1 MNAKESTQKST
12 QATGDSAGDPG
23 DASVWEVE
31 KIAKRPR
38 TAGEVAGVK
47 RGLIGGRL
55 PKGCHYIRRLSEQFR
70 RDLEASV
77 CAIKGEVGISDAAAI
92 QTAMRWERHAL
103 LAQRW
108 MSELFDK
115 LTPDQKLAFSRDIA
129 RASTERDKCIA
140 ALGLQAAS
148 AKDVWAALDAAAP
161 KPELPPSPATAAAAG
176 RPRSGKGRF
185 LPADA
190 AAVPNADGAGAAPIA
205 SEAASTASDS
215 SQRDKIRQTAA
226 NAFGAEAV
234 AADAGDAR

>member
-1 MNAKESTQKST
+1 MPQGTVGENVPET
-12 QATGDSAGDPG
+12 TGNSAGDPG

-31 KIAKRPR
+31 KIDKRPR

-70 RDLEASV
+70 RDLESAV

-108 MSELFDK
+108 LSELFDK
-115 LTPDQKLAFSRDIA
+115 LTPDQKLSFSRDIA
-129 RASTERDKCIA
+129 RASAERDKCIG

-161 KPELPPSPATAAAAG
+161 KAELPPSPATAAAAG

-185 LPADA
+185 LPAAVAADSSADA
-190 AAVPNADGAGAAPIA
+190 TGAAPVA
-205 SEAASTASDS
+205 FEAASTASDS

-226 NAFGAEAV
+226 NAFGDE
-234 AADAGDAR
+234 ADAGDAR